1 VAAIDSNRNVAG
13 FSQKNDRVDL
23 AAPGVS
29 VYSTLPTNYGGYVR
43 IKKRACRD
51 SVFGN
56 CFLRI
61 VSFASFVS
69 HNLLRSFF

>member
-1 VAAIDSNRNVAG
+1 VVSVAAIDSNRNVAG

-43 IKKRACRD
+43 TKIAQEL
-51 SVFGN
+51 G
-56 CFLRI
+56 LW
-61 VSFASFVS
+61 
-69 HNLLRSFF
+69 